1 MAIAASALVLASA
14 LTAQADEPGACP
26 GVDLVETNLTKGT
39 SSGYYIPGL
48 KLIILNRAI
57 LANYAP
63 SVQHF
68 ILAHECAHAD
78 PAVGAPTDQYE
89 DSDGDAHGQLG
100 GTPTVALALSV
111 GTALALIWSGTFN
124 SLLNFCALLFVLQY
138 TVSFI
143 SLFVL
148 RARERP
154 EAAGLTLVD
163 ESEPEPAAAGP
174 GHANTG
180 GNAGLP
186 LTSNVRIA

>member
-78 PAVGAPTDQYE
+78 PAVGE
-89 DSDGDAHGQLG
+89 DEMDADCTASKRGITEGWLG
-100 GTPTVALALSV
+100 AQDLIKVCVHLARFPADATHPPIQV
-111 GTALALIWSGTFN
+111 R
-124 SLLNFCALLFVLQY
+124 CAN
-138 TVSFI
+138 I
-143 SLFVL
+143 L
-148 RARERP
+148 RCAREAEFEIARKPALPP
-154 EAAGLTLVD
+154 ERDIART
-163 ESEPEPAAAGP
+163 
-174 GHANTG
+174 
-180 GNAGLP
+180 P
-186 LTSNVRIA
+186 LMARNFE